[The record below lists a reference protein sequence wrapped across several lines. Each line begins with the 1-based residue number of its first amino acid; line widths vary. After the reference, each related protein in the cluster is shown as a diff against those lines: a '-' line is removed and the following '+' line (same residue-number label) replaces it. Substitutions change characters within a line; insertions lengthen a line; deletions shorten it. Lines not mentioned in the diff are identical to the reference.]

1 MIQETLKNPR
11 AFHLAGVI
19 PVAGRK
25 LDFEMPWHDALM
37 PIAPNYLAVER
48 CVTECAYIGC
58 ETIWIVC
65 NDDIEPLIRHRL
77 GDYIEDP
84 VWVKRLSVTER
95 GKRIPIF
102 YVPIHPNDRD
112 KRDCLAWSVIHGALV
127 ATKVSRNISRW
138 TAPDSYY
145 VSFPYGVYPVEF
157 LQTLRTDAS
166 SEHGLTLRYLNKT
179 FNENEYL
186 AFTFDAI
193 ELRKMKNLVLREGT
207 GIKKPGNPLEEN
219 VKLPVEKRY
228 SARFFSLDKVFKP
241 VYNSGQSR
249 TFAEPLFY
257 YNIDSWDGYKQYLA
271 SEESTMIIKPEREI
285 MAYREFNPI
294 GVDNV

>member
-1 MIQETLKNPR
+1 MDLCYQNFLINEDEIFTFLPGIYIQ
-11 AFHLAGVI
+11 AF
-19 PVAGRK
+19 
-25 LDFEMPWHDALM
+25 F
-37 PIAPNYLAVER
+37 
-48 CVTECAYIGC
+48 
-58 ETIWIVC
+58 
-65 NDDIEPLIRHRL
+65 
-77 GDYIEDP
+77 
-84 VWVKRLSVTER
+84 
-95 GKRIPIF
+95 
-102 YVPIHPNDRD
+102 
-112 KRDCLAWSVIHGALV
+112 
-127 ATKVSRNISRW
+127 IS
-138 TAPDSYY
+138 
-145 VSFPYGVYPVEF
+145 F
-157 LQTLRTDAS
+157 
-166 SEHGLTLRYLNKT
+166 
-179 FNENEYL
+179 
-186 AFTFDAI
+186 FDAI

-207 GIKKPGNPLEEN
+207 GIKKLGNPLEEN